1 MFSNISQGWLISP
14 AFVFLSMMDFTPSYV
29 VVGIAALPNSFIMGV
44 QALPSSSPNRRSA
57 ALVMSRTAAP
67 AFFTSPYFLVA

>member
-14 AFVFLSMMDFTPSYV
+14 AFILLSMMDFIPSYV

-44 QALPSSSPNRRSA
+44 
-57 ALVMSRTAAP
+57 
-67 AFFTSPYFLVA
+67 